1 MKILKKIITTFFNII
16 TILIVI
22 LVIVVIYNFIQVNF
36 LKKKYPEIL
45 GYTFFEVKTGSM
57 ADTIQVN
64 DFILVKLTDE
74 EQKNDIISYI
84 NENEIITHRIIEQKE
99 GVLITKGDA
108 NNAIDIPIQKS
119 SVIGKVVKIFPKMGI
134 WIKVLSD
141 IKVDISIIVTLIL
154 LGLIFTKKN
163 NKKNRHSFSKF
174 MKNMRRSLKDAK
186 EKKAKD

>member
-64 DFILVKLTDE
+64 DFILVKLTDDV
-74 EQKNDIISYI
+74 QKNDIISYI